1 MKVNE
6 QIIIYNQVYY
16 YITVISSFLLDIS
29 LAYFAMLGFS
39 ATVPSGLGLY
49 LLVRLYH
56 AL

>member
-29 LAYFAMLGFS
+29 LAYFAIFGFS